1 MEIYYLFLLKKR
13 YPQKPTGKNMSHI
26 FTRKT
31 ENTQGEI
38 NNTSVR
44 KAKFCWKGTTAN
56 TTQHRVAT
64 LHGTTLII
72 YGGAQ

>member
-1 MEIYYLFLLKKR
+1 
-13 YPQKPTGKNMSHI
+13 MSHI

-31 ENTQGEI
+31 ENTQGEVNYQSPKGNGLI
-38 NNTSVR
+38 NHTSVR
-44 KAKFCWKGTTAN
+44 KAKFCWKGITVD
-56 TTQHRVAT
+56 TTQHRVTT